1 MSRAILRRSLIGCL
15 LLILSVATA
24 SAWGATPTVEQAL
37 QLLPVQ
43 KGVEIANPLAEEVG
57 KCKITP
63 RKATGEVGWI
73 IEDPAGVV
81 LRMFLD
87 TNNDNVVDQWSYF
100 KGGLEVYRDVDRNF
114 NGKADQFCWYHTG
127 GSRVGLDQDENG
139 IIDAWKSISAEE
151 VSAEVVA
158 ALASRDTARFQR
170 LLLTE
175 AELKPLGVGA
185 KRLRELSERL
195 TGLQKKFQQL
205 ASQQKAIT
213 TSTRWVQFSG
223 GRPGVVPAGTDG
235 STKNLRVYEN
245 VVAIVQTGDQ
255 HGQVMVGTMIEVG
268 GVWRLIDL
276 PVLIG
281 NAESQVVESGFF
293 FKSPLVEQGQM
304 LLAGADEASQK
315 LLTKL
320 EQYDA
325 AINRAT
331 SPKELAQLNG
341 HRANLLMELASK
353 AKTTNDR
360 ALWVRQFADV
370 ISTAVQ
376 SGGYP
381 DGVKRLE
388 ALHKQLTK
396 SRADKDLA
404 GYVKFRQM
412 TAGYFSSLNVDNPS
426 ADYFAKVQAD
436 WLKQLE
442 LYTKNYPKSPDTA
455 EAMLQLANAQEFAG
469 NEQAANGWYAR
480 IVKEFPSAPQARKA
494 SGARVRL
501 NSVGKLLNLRG
512 KSASGST
519 IDLAKHRGRVVL
531 IQYWATW
538 CEPCKADMPTLKDL
552 VSRYGRSGFDIIGVN
567 LDSSP
572 ETMSSYVK
580 EYGLSWPQIH
590 EQGGLDSRPAND
602 LGILTLPTMILVDKQ
617 GKVVNRNINVAELDS
632 TLKKLIR

>member
-1 MSRAILRRSLIGCL
+1 MGCL
-15 LLILSVATA
+15 FSAFFVAPVPA
-24 SAWGATPTVEQAL
+24 ATPTAEQAL

-43 KGVEIANPLAEEVG
+43 KGVEIAEPLPEEVE
-57 KCKITP
+57 KCRITP
-63 RKATGEVGWI
+63 RKASGEVGWI
-73 IEDPAGVV
+73 VEDPAGVV
-81 LRMFLD
+81 LRAFLD

-158 ALASRDTARFQR
+158 ALASRDAAQFQR
-170 LLLTE
+170 LVLTE
-175 AELKPLGVGA
+175 TELKSLGVA
-185 KRLRELSERL
+185 ANKLKELSEKL
-195 TGLQKKFQQL
+195 TGLPKKFQQM
-205 ASQQKAIT
+205 ASQQKLVT
-213 TSTRWVQFSG
+213 TSTRWIQFSG
-223 GRPGVVPAGTDG
+223 GRPGIVPAGTDG
-235 STKNLRVYEN
+235 STKDLLVYEN

-255 HGQVMVGTMIEVG
+255 HGQVVVGTLIQVG
-268 GVWRLIDL
+268 NVWRLIDL
-276 PVLIG
+276 PVLVG
-281 NAESQVVESGFF
+281 DAESQVAESGFF
-293 FKSPLVEQGQM
+293 FKSPLVDQGQT
-304 LLAGADEASQK
+304 LSAGSDEASRE

-325 AINRAT
+325 AINRAAT
-331 SPKELAQLNG
+331 PQESARLNG
-341 HRANLLMELASK
+341 QRANLLMELASK

-360 ALWVRQFADV
+360 SMWVRQFADV
-370 ISTAVQ
+370 VSTAVQ

-381 DGVKRLE
+381 DGVKQLE
-388 ALHKQLTK
+388 ALYKQLAK
-396 SRADKDLA
+396 SKEDQDLA

-412 TAGYFSSLNVDNPS
+412 TAGYFLSLNVDNPP
-426 ADYFAKVQAD
+426 ADYFVKVQTD
-436 WLKQLE
+436 WLQQLE
-442 LYTKNYPKSPDTA
+442 QYTKDYPKSPDTA

-469 NEQAANGWYAR
+469 NEEAANGWYER
-480 IVKEFPSAPQARKA
+480 IVKEFPDAPCAKKA
-494 SGARVRL
+494 GGARARL
-501 NSVGKLLNLRG
+501 GSVGKTLNLQG
-512 KSASGST
+512 KSASGGT
-519 IDLAKHRGRVVL
+519 VDLSKYRGHVVL

-567 LDSSP
+567 LDGSP
-572 ETMSSYVK
+572 ETMAGYVK

-602 LGILTLPTMILVDKQ
+602 LGILTLPTMILVDQQ
-617 GKVVNRNINVAELDS
+617 GKVVNRNINVAELDP

>member
-1 MSRAILRRSLIGCL
+1 MSRVTLRWSLIGCL
-15 LLILSVATA
+15 LLTLFAATA
-24 SAWGATPTVEQAL
+24 AAVAATPTAGQAL

-43 KGVEIANPLAEEVG
+43 KGVEIANPLAEETE
-57 KCKITP
+57 KCRITP
-63 RKATGEVGWI
+63 RKASGEVGWI
-73 IEDPAGVV
+73 VEDPAGVV

-158 ALASRDTARFQR
+158 ALASRDAARFQR
-170 LLLTE
+170 LVLTQ
-175 AELKPLGVGA
+175 AELKPLGMGA
-185 KRLRELSERL
+185 KRLKELSEKL

-205 ASQQKAIT
+205 ASQQKTVT

-223 GRPGVVPAGTDG
+223 GRPGIVPAGTDG

-276 PVLIG
+276 PLLAD
-281 NAESQVVESGFF
+281 NAESQVADTGFF
-293 FKSPLVEQGQM
+293 FKSPLVDQGQM
-304 LLAGADEASQK
+304 LLAGADEASRQ
-315 LLTKL
+315 LLAKL

-331 SPKELAQLNG
+331 SPKELAGLNG

-370 ISTAVQ
+370 VSTAVQ
-376 SGGYP
+376 SGGFP
-381 DGVKRLE
+381 DGVRQLE
-388 ALHKQLTK
+388 GLYKQLAK
-396 SRADKDLA
+396 IKADKDLA

-412 TAGYFSSLNVDNPS
+412 TASYFLSLNVDNPS
-426 ADYFAKVQAD
+426 ADYFGKVQAD

-442 LYTKNYPKSPDTA
+442 QYTKNYPRSPDTA

-469 NEQAANGWYAR
+469 NEEQANRWYAR
-480 IVKEFPSAPQARKA
+480 IIKEFPSAQCAKKA

-501 NSVGKLLNLRG
+501 NSVGKLLNLHG

-519 IDLAKHRGRVVL
+519 IDLAKYRGHVVL

-567 LDSSP
+567 LDGSP
-572 ETMSSYVK
+572 ETMSGYVK

-602 LGILTLPTMILVDKQ
+602 LGILTLPTMILVDQQ